1 MDYSKRELWSAFAA
15 IALALFLGSLDMSAI
30 PTALPAISAAFKVDN
45 SVWVMTAY
53 MLTATVTAPIY
64 GKLSDI
70 YGNRRM
76 FAVALLFFMFG
87 ALLCAFAGN
96 VYQLIL
102 FRLLQ
107 GMGGGGLMVLAFIT
121 VGKIVPPHEQGWYQG
136 LLAGIFAFAALVGP
150 LLGGIVS
157 QYLSWRWI
165 FVTYLPFALLAL
177 IMAQKSLK
185 PGAITSQNKQID
197 IPGAILLTLWIV
209 DIVFL
214 INQSSNTVT
223 PELIGLCSGAVIF
236 LVLFIWQEKRVANP
250 LIPLKLFH
258 NQAFTISVI
267 ALFISSISSFAATY
281 FLPQYFQLVI
291 GVTPTVSGLLLEP
304 VQIGMIVGPIMGGWL
319 VARFMSYRSCLLLW
333 IGLITIMYF
342 MLAWPHDVLL
352 VSSVAIPTLLLL
364 GIGLG
369 GILPLMTVAIQN
381 SVDKSNIGSATA
393 SLGLARS
400 LGSLIGGVLFGIVYS
415 SALSWQL
422 LNTGLS
428 NTTIHGL
435 LHNGAAMLADLP
447 DSEHSKVVEAF
458 SNAFNI
464 LFLGAGI
471 LAAVSWGVIL
481 LMKKRQLSDCS

>member
-1 MDYSKRELWSAFAA
+1 
-15 IALALFLGSLDMSAI
+15 
-30 PTALPAISAAFKVDN
+30 
-45 SVWVMTAY
+45 
-53 MLTATVTAPIY
+53 
-64 GKLSDI
+64 
-70 YGNRRM
+70 
-76 FAVALLFFMFG
+76 
-87 ALLCAFAGN
+87 
-96 VYQLIL
+96 
-102 FRLLQ
+102 
-107 GMGGGGLMVLAFIT
+107 
-121 VGKIVPPHEQGWYQG
+121 
-136 LLAGIFAFAALVGP
+136 
-150 LLGGIVS
+150 
-157 QYLSWRWI
+157 
-165 FVTYLPFALLAL
+165 
-177 IMAQKSLK
+177 
-185 PGAITSQNKQID
+185 
-197 IPGAILLTLWIV
+197 
-209 DIVFL
+209 
-214 INQSSNTVT
+214 
-223 PELIGLCSGAVIF
+223 
-236 LVLFIWQEKRVANP
+236 
-250 LIPLKLFH
+250 
-258 NQAFTISVI
+258 
-267 ALFISSISSFAATY
+267 
-281 FLPQYFQLVI
+281 
-291 GVTPTVSGLLLEP
+291 
-304 VQIGMIVGPIMGGWL
+304 MIVGPIVGGWL